1 MAKKKQ
7 TKKEGS
13 GFGKYVLGAALVG
26 AAATGLFL
34 YGERGKDN
42 RQKVRAWT
50 IKAKADVLAEFEKMK
65 EVSEESYIKAIDKV
79 MKRYEKVSD
88 VGEKEAGKL
97 SRELKRHWK
106 EIESA
111 YAEEG
116 APVSTAKKTVKKVTK
131 KASTKSTPKKEVK
144 KDA

>member
-13 GFGKYVLGAALVG
+13 GFGKYVLGAAIVG

-34 YGERGKDN
+34 YGERGKEN
-42 RQKVRAWT
+42 RQKMKAWT
-50 IKAKADVLAEFEKMK
+50 IKAKADVLSEFEKMK
-65 EVSEESYIKAIDKV
+65 EVSEESYVKAIDKV

-97 SRELKRHWK
+97 ARELKRHWK
-106 EIESA
+106 EIETA
-111 YAEEG
+111 YADQAG
-116 APVSTAKKTVKKVTK
+116 RSTPARKKTTK
-131 KASTKSTPKKEVK
+131 KAAKKKSTVAAEKSV
-144 KDA
+144 